1 MPTLAEHL
9 LVEDR
14 RETLV
19 ASCVALVEQQVD
31 SQRAFKRV
39 TLKAGIAVLNAVKPN
54 ALHLVVSDLLHEFT
68 HALDPLYQRF
78 HQASGRDFS
87 HFLQHHPDE
96 AVSALIAVTDQ
107 RAEKLG
113 NAAVRKVYGRLRP
126 TAENEVRSALPGLS
140 QIISAHLD
148 PGLA

>member
-1 MPTLAEHL
+1 MPTLAERL

-14 RETLV
+14 RETLI
-19 ASCVALVEQQVD
+19 ARCVALVEHQVD
-31 SQRAFKRV
+31 SQGTVRRLA
-39 TLKAGIAVLNAVKPN
+39 LKAGIAVLNAVKPN

-68 HALDPLYQRF
+68 HALDPLYQQF
-78 HQASGRDFS
+78 HLSSGRDFS

-113 NAAVRKVYGRLRP
+113 SAAVRKVYGKLRP
-126 TAENEVRSALPGLS
+126 TAETEVRSALPGLS
-140 QIISAHLD
+140 QIISEHLG
-148 PGLA
+148 PAAA